1 MRNLVICSTVKPR
14 YSEAMA
20 AWAPWATAATS
31 ALMASLSCLV
41 NKSHLLSNSTAHMIQ
56 HVPGSAL
63 IECSRLGT
71 SPHGDRRQEI
81 LSRAPPS
88 ALAGRRRPIKPS
100 HLRSL
105 SAAGACRQPNVLQHN
120 LRRSSRRVDSLGR
133 LLRQARRVHR
143 YAGAHR
149 ARQRDLLDVHALGG
163 GG

>member
-14 YSEAMA
+14 YSAAMA
-20 AWAPWATAATS
+20 DWAPWATAATS
-31 ALMASLSCLV
+31 AMMASFSCLV
-41 NKSHLLSNSTAHMIQ
+41 NKSHLLSNRTAHMKQ

-63 IECSRLGT
+63 IKSTRQCT

-88 ALAGRRRPIKPS
+88 AQAGRRRPIKPS

-105 SAAGACRQPNVLQHN
+105 TAAGACRQPKVIQQKQHHTTQHN
-120 LRRSSRRVDSLGR
+120 KTLGR
-133 LLRQARRVHR
+133 LLRQARRDHQN
-143 YAGAHR
+143 AGAHR

-163 GG
+163 G